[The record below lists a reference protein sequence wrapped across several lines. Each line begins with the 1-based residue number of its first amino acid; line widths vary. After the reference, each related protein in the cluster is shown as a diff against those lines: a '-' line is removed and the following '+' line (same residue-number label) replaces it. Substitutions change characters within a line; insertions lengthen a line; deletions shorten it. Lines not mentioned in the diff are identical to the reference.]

1 MELHAVGW
9 SEGPWALVVTVKAA
23 DVADYFALYVFAM
36 KPFYEARKFV
46 LSLLLRQELIETN
59 TCKKSASGP
68 FIR

>member
-1 MELHAVGW
+1 M
-9 SEGPWALVVTVKAA
+9 VTVKAA

-59 TCKKSASGP
+59 TCKKSVSGP

>member
-1 MELHAVGW
+1 MSIGGNGKSHRRCRLA
-9 SEGPWALVVTVKAA
+9 P
-23 DVADYFALYVFAM
+23 FALNVFEL

-59 TCKKSASGP
+59 TCKKSVSGP